1 MKPKINIPTTKE
13 IIAESLEKIRDE
25 KPEMLES
32 EFVTNEFSKIVRLI
46 FDEAYK
52 IYIKYENKVI
62 ENLTQDTLDRTEK
75 DTWTKDEVKAM
86 LGEIVDKAIV
96 LEKSL
101 KQSRYA
107 RAGSSFEIIVGTL
120 LEQIGIKSEHI
131 TREDKKSGLRPIDL
145 VIPDRKTAIER
156 PDDAHFLS
164 LKTSLKDR
172 WKLVV
177 EDQTQGQRT
186 HLITLLQGE
195 KLTDEVAQ
203 KIIDRGIFLYIPDEI
218 KDECFKANTRVRKLS
233 SLPSKVR

>member
-1 MKPKINIPTTKE
+1 MKPKIDIPANKE
-13 IIAESLEKIRDE
+13 IIAESFEKIKKE

-32 EFVTNEFSKIVRLI
+32 EFIKKDFSKIVKLF

-52 IYIKYENKVI
+52 IYMKYENKVI
-62 ENLTQDTLDRTEK
+62 EDLTQDTLDSIKK
-75 DTWTKDEVKAM
+75 DTLTKDEVKTI
-86 LGEIVDKAIV
+86 LGKIVNKSIE

-101 KQSRYA
+101 RQSRYA
-107 RAGSSFEIIVGTL
+107 RAGSAFEIIVGTL

-218 KDECFKANTRVRKLS
+218 KDECFKKNTRVRKLS
-233 SLPSKVR
+233 SLPSKVK